1 MTRGVRWYTEAELPG
16 FAERLTLV
24 RQQRGL
30 HQGQV
35 PGFTRGQVVT
45 WENGRSLPRPGDIL
59 KLADIFGVSLEWLMR
74 GDAAVRVGQVGPDAG
89 EEPPPGVG
97 ALAAAEGIRPALLAA
112 LIRALKESPLI
123 EREYRDTVDE
133 ETAAAAAAM
142 LALIEARSR
151 SLAARALLRS
161 VARNLQGLF
170 EDGWAEIP
178 SDLASID
185 EAAAHVGVSRHSIDA
200 AIRAGRLPGYRQPDG
215 AWRVSLRE
223 VRLAVGSPGLVRRFV
238 SKLPPL
244 GDAPSPAAAPEP
256 PPPGAT
262 EAPTETGPAAE
273 AAPRAALSP
282 ASQPAPRPAAR
293 RLRVA
298 DIASDPAV
306 PLEQEH
312 PGLRDDLRVWAV
324 WADAEVDRETYRRNI
339 AAPPED
345 APPPFDFEHYDQWE
359 TVLSA
364 GHGLQWWEYPEEHRR
379 LAFARFLGRMAE
391 MYRDEP
397 DKRARM
403 WEASLQSYG
412 PLGERPNPA
421 QIEER
426 RRYRSEAARRLDEEQ
441 ARETASAAE
450 EERARQAAAEPSPR
464 RGGRP
469 RGPRKA

>member
-16 FAERLTLV
+16 FAERLTLL

-74 GDAAVRVGQVGPDAG
+74 GDAAAQVGQVGPDAG

-142 LALIEARSR
+142 LALIEARSH
-151 SLAARALLRS
+151 SLALRALLRS
-161 VARNLQGLF
+161 VARNLQGMF
-170 EDGWAEIP
+170 EDGWADVP
-178 SDLASID
+178 TDLASID
-185 EAAAHVGVSRHSIDA
+185 EAAAHAGVSRHSIDA

-223 VRLAVGSPGLVRRFV
+223 LRLAVGSPGIVRRFV
-238 SKLPPL
+238 SNLPPL
-244 GDAPSPAAAPEP
+244 GEVRSPAVPEPSPPRAAPPETVPAAAAAVAAPFPESP
-256 PPPGAT
+256 
-262 EAPTETGPAAE
+262 PAAD
-273 AAPRAALSP
+273 P
-282 ASQPAPRPAAR
+282 R

-312 PGLRDDLRVWAV
+312 PRLRDEMRAWAA
-324 WADAEVDRETYRRNI
+324 WADAEVDREAYRRNI
-339 AAPPED
+339 ASPPED

-403 WEASLQSYG
+403 WEASLESYG
-412 PLGERPNPA
+412 PLGERPDPA
-421 QIEER
+421 QLEER
-426 RRYRSEAARRLDEEQ
+426 RRYRSEAARKLDEEK

-450 EERARQAAAEPSPR
+450 EERARQAAASPSPR

-469 RGPRKA
+469 PGPRKA